1 MENIYDITIIGA
13 GPVGLYTAFFAHM
26 RNAKVKIIESLEEVG
41 GQPNHLYGEKLIF
54 DIPAYPSIKGNI
66 LSQKLF
72 EQVNHFKPDISL
84 GEEVLNLSPREDGI
98 YTIQTSKEIYYSKTV
113 IIAAGNGAFQP
124 RKLGMDN
131 ANHFENHSLHY
142 IVKKPEHFKH
152 QRIAVCGGG
161 DSAVD
166 WALTL
171 EPIAKEV
178 YLIHRRENFRALE
191 SSVSKLHA
199 SSVKILTPYKILTL
213 EGKNH
218 QLESLKLQQVK
229 SKKIVALCLDQL
241 IVNYGFSN
249 SLGHI
254 KDWGLKLS
262 RNQIKVSSLMET
274 NLPGVFAVGDI
285 ADYPGKVKIIAAG
298 FGEALLAVNQALHFI
313 DPNYRPSPL
322 HSSTIFEGEFND

>member
-1 MENIYDITIIGA
+1 MKKIYDITIIGA
-13 GPVGLYTAFFAHM
+13 GPVGLYTAFFAHI

-41 GQPNHLYGEKLIF
+41 GQPKHLYGEKMIF
-54 DIPAYPSIKGNI
+54 DIPAYPSINGNN
-66 LSQKLF
+66 LTQKLLD
-72 EQVNHFKPDISL
+72 QVNLFEKDLSL
-84 GEEVLNLSPREDGI
+84 GEEVLDLSPNEDGI
-98 YTIQTSKEIYYSKTV
+98 YIIKTNKDSYYSKTV

-124 RKLGMDN
+124 RKLEIDN

-142 IVKKPEHFKH
+142 IVKKPENFKH
-152 QRIAVCGGG
+152 QRVAVCGGG

-171 EPIAKEV
+171 EPIAEEV

-199 SSVKILTPYKILTL
+199 STVKVLTPYKILEL
-213 EGKNH
+213 AGKEH
-218 QLESLKLQQVK
+218 QIESLKLQQVK
-229 SKKIVALCLDQL
+229 SKELEELELDQL

-262 RNQIKVSSLMET
+262 RNQIEVSSLMET